1 MFSVDHKEFILEKFT
16 GVAVLEANFLRTLS
30 LCIKLFGEIASI
42 KRKSGSRIL
51 TKRTPGAVE
60 NVQ

>member
-1 MFSVDHKEFILEKFT
+1 MIYEARPCFQEFREKFP

-30 LCIKLFGEIASI
+30 FAKQVFHESGTT

-51 TKRTPGAVE
+51 TKRTPMPL
-60 NVQ
+60 